1 MKQAADVIVVGAG
14 VAGLAASVALSGAG
28 ASVVLLERK
37 PYVGGRAYSYLH
49 PALNEVIDSQHVL
62 LGCCTNLIDLCRLAG
77 TERKIRWY
85 DAIPFLEP
93 GRDGGEARRS
103 EIVPGELPAPAH
115 SSMSFLGAPM
125 LSVRDKAGIARG
137 LMEFMRGIP
146 ENDDEAFSDWV
157 RRTQQTE
164 RAIKHF
170 WEPIVV
176 STLNDTF
183 ERTSTRYAAKVM
195 YESLLKSAEGGR
207 LGVPAEPL
215 SEFYAAMAQLA
226 ERQGAEVRLRASV
239 ERMES
244 VDGVWH
250 ATLSDGSAVSA
261 KAIVLALPFEQVQ
274 KLLGTIAEPSVEQRQ
289 VMESFV
295 HFVHAPITTI
305 HLWLDREVTDI
316 EQAALLDTR
325 IQWIFNK
332 SRIRRSEGEHYLE
345 LVISASH
352 AELKK
357 TREEILSPA
366 IEELKSFFP
375 AAREARIVRAGVLK
389 EARATFSVT
398 PGLEQFRPE
407 PDACGDGL
415 YLAGDWTK
423 SDWPSTMESA
433 ARSGRIAAE
442 RVARAAGGKQQ
453 FLRPELP
460 VRGLMKMIARG

>member
-1 MKQAADVIVVGAG
+1 MSEVADVVVVGAG
-14 VAGLAASVALSGAG
+14 VAGLAATAALSGAG
-28 ASVVLLERK
+28 ARVVLLERK

-77 TERKIRWY
+77 VERKIQWY

-93 GRDGGEARRS
+93 SSDGEARRS
-103 EIVPGELPAPAH
+103 EIIPGELPAPAH
-115 SSMSFLGAPM
+115 SMVSFLGAGM

-146 ENDDEAFSDWV
+146 ATDDEAFSEWV
-157 RRTQQTE
+157 RRTGQTE
-164 RAIKHF
+164 RAVRHF

-239 ERMES
+239 ERIERA
-244 VDGVWH
+244 DGVWS
-250 ATLSDGSAVSA
+250 AVLSDGAVVQG
-261 KAIVLALPFEQVQ
+261 KALVLALPFEQAQ
-274 KLLGTIAEPSVEQRQ
+274 SLMATIAEPSAEQRV
-289 VMESFV
+289 VMESFAQ
-295 HFVHAPITTI
+295 FVHAPITTI
-305 HLWLDREVTDI
+305 HLWLDREVTEM

-325 IQWIFNK
+325 IQWMFNK
-332 SRIRRSEGEHYLE
+332 SRIRRSEGAEHYYE

-357 TREEILSPA
+357 TREEILASA
-366 IEELKSFFP
+366 VEEFGKFFP
-375 AAREARIVRAGVLK
+375 AMREAKVVRAGVLK

-398 PGLEQFRPE
+398 PGLERFRPE
-407 PDACGDGL
+407 ADAWGDGL

-423 SDWPSTMESA
+423 TDWPSTMESA

-453 FLRPELP
+453 FLTPELP
-460 VRGLMKMIARG
+460 VRGLMRMMAR

>member
-1 MKQAADVIVVGAG
+1 MNEAADVVVVGAG
-14 VAGLAASVALSGAG
+14 VAGLAATVALSGAG
-28 ASVVLLERK
+28 AQVVLLERK

-62 LGCCTNLIDLCRLAG
+62 LGCCTNLLDLCRLAG
-77 TERKIRWY
+77 MERKIRWY

-93 GRDGGEARRS
+93 GQDGGEARRS
-103 EIVPGELPAPAH
+103 EIVPGNLPSPAH
-115 SSMSFLGAPM
+115 SVMSFLGAPM
-125 LSVRDKAGIARG
+125 LGVRDKAGIARG

-146 ENDDEAFSDWV
+146 ATDDEAFSDWV
-157 RRTQQTE
+157 RRTGQTKQ
-164 RAIKHF
+164 AVKHF
-170 WEPIVV
+170 WEPIIV

-215 SEFYAAMAQLA
+215 SDFYAALSELA
-226 ERQGAEVRLRASV
+226 ERQGAEIMLRASV
-239 ERMES
+239 KRIER
-244 VDGVWH
+244 VGNVWR
-250 ATLSDGSAVSA
+250 AVLSDGAVVSA
-261 KAIVLALPFEQVQ
+261 KALVLALPFEQAQ
-274 KLLGTIAEPSVEQRQ
+274 KLLTTIVEPSAEQQ
-289 VMESFV
+289 AVMENFAQ
-295 HFVHAPITTI
+295 FVHAPITTI
-305 HLWLDREVTDI
+305 HLWLDREVTEM

-325 IQWIFNK
+325 IQWMFNK
-332 SRIRRSEGEHYLE
+332 SRIRRSESSEHYYE

-357 TREEILSPA
+357 TREEILSSA
-366 IEELKSFFP
+366 IEEFKSFVP
-375 AAREARIVRAGVLK
+375 AMRAAKVVRAGVLK

-398 PGLEQFRPE
+398 PGLERFRSE

-415 YLAGDWTK
+415 YLAGDWTNT
-423 SDWPSTMESA
+423 DWPSTMESA

-453 FLRPELP
+453 FLTPELSLKG
-460 VRGLMKMIARG
+460 VMKVIAR

>member
-1 MKQAADVIVVGAG
+1 MSEAADVVVVGAG
-14 VAGLAASVALSGAG
+14 VAGLAAAVALSGAG
-28 ASVVLLERK
+28 ARVVLLERK

-62 LGCCTNLIDLCRLAG
+62 LGCCTNLVDLCRLAD

-93 GRDGGEARRS
+93 ARDGGEARRS
-103 EIVPGELPAPAH
+103 DLVPGNLPSPAH
-115 SSMSFLGAPM
+115 SMVSFLGAPM
-125 LSVRDKAGIARG
+125 LSARDKAGIARG
-137 LMEFMRGIP
+137 LLEFMRGIP

-157 RRTQQTE
+157 RRTGQTE
-164 RAIKHF
+164 RAVKRF
-170 WEPIVV
+170 WMPIIV

-183 ERTSTRYAAKVM
+183 ERTSTRYAAKVI

-207 LGVPAEPL
+207 LGVPAEPM
-215 SEFYAAMAQLA
+215 SEFYAPLSELA
-226 ERQGAEVRLRASV
+226 ERQGASVRLRAGV
-239 ERMES
+239 ERIER
-244 VDGVWH
+244 VEGVWRVV
-250 ATLSDGSAVSA
+250 LSDGEVVAGRA
-261 KAIVLALPFEQVQ
+261 LLLALPFEEVQ
-274 KLLGTIAEPSVEQRQ
+274 KLLGTIAHPSAEQRV
-289 VMESFV
+289 VMESFA

-305 HLWLDREVTDI
+305 HLWLDREVTEI

-325 IQWIFNK
+325 IQWMFNK
-332 SRIRRSEGEHYLE
+332 SRIRRSESGEHYYE

-357 TREEILSPA
+357 TREEILCSA
-366 IEELKSFFP
+366 IGELKSFFP
-375 AAREARIVRAGVLK
+375 AAREAKVLRAGVLK

-423 SDWPSTMESA
+423 TDWPSTMESA

-442 RVARAAGGKQQ
+442 RAARAAGGKQQ
-453 FLRPELP
+453 FLTPEMPL
-460 VRGLMKMIARG
+460 RGLMRLLAR